1 MEREE
6 LKKYMPHREPML
18 LVDRSEMVE
27 ENHVV
32 SEYTV
37 TGEEAFVQGHFPGN
51 PIVPGVCL
59 IETARVAAE
68 TILGKSLETLI
79 VTNCRFRRPVMASE
93 QAAVKIKLQKLE
105 ETRWKVKADIRVGSD
120 ICAQL
125 QLKAAVL

>member
-1 MEREE
+1 MKECVSIIGEE
-6 LKKYMPHREPML
+6 L
-18 LVDRSEMVE
+18 RSRMAGLQQ
-27 ENHVV
+27 
-32 SEYTV
+32 
-37 TGEEAFVQGHFPGN
+37 TGEGEYSCLLDFDPAFRGFEGHFEGN

-105 ETRWKVKADIRVGSD
+105 ETLWKVKADIRVGSD

-125 QLKAAVL
+125 QLKAAEL

>member
-1 MEREE
+1 MKMNECVSIIGEE
-6 LKKYMPHREPML
+6 L
-18 LVDRSEMVE
+18 RSRIAGLRQ
-27 ENHVV
+27 
-32 SEYTV
+32 
-37 TGEEAFVQGHFPGN
+37 TGEGEYSCTMDFDPAFRGFEGHFEGN

-125 QLKAAVL
+125 QLKAAEL

>member
-1 MEREE
+1 MKMNECVSIIGEE
-6 LKKYMPHREPML
+6 L
-18 LVDRSEMVE
+18 RSRIAGLRQ
-27 ENHVV
+27 
-32 SEYTV
+32 
-37 TGEEAFVQGHFPGN
+37 TGEGEYSCTMDFDPAFRGFEGHFEGN

-93 QAAVKIKLQKLE
+93 QAAVKIKLQKVE
-105 ETRWKVKADIRVGSD
+105 ETRWKVKADIRVGSN

-125 QLKAAVL
+125 QLKAAEL